1 MALLNDS
8 GTEKYW
14 FNGLPAEG
22 ALLEAN
28 DAGTVK
34 YWFNGL
40 PAEWVNPTAGGAP
53 ATLVKDIIE
62 NTGILAT
69 PR

>member
-1 MALLNDS
+1 MNET
-8 GTEKYW
+8 GTITYW

-22 ALLEAN
+22 AFIDAN

-40 PAEWVNPTAGGAP
+40 PSEWVEPTAGGAP
-53 ATLVKDIIE
+53 PAVTLPPPQII
-62 NTGILAT
+62 TW
-69 PR
+69 